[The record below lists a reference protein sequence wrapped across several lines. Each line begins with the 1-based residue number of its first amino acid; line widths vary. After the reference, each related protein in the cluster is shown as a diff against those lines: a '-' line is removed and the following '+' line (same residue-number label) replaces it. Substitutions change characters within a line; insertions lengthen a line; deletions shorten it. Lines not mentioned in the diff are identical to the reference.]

1 MNSIQ
6 KRLLVE
12 CLIMAAQYKMR
23 SEGNSILDVLP
34 FLVADE
40 NDRALCEALYYILL
54 KDEAAFFSVREL
66 LSLEMNKKLDFFIL
80 N

>member
-54 KDEAAFFSVREL
+54 KDE
-66 LSLEMNKKLDFFIL
+66 
-80 N
+80 